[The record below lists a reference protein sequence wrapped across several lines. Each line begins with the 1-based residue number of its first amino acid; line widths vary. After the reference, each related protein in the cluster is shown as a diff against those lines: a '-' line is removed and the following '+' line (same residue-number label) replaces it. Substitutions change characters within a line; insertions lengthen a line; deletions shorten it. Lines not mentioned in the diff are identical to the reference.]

1 MILFTEN
8 RLIEQPSSKGLLV
21 TVTLDGME
29 NPVWRRLLV
38 PANAHLGW
46 FHAVLQISMGWSN
59 RHLHQFSFK
68 DKRFSD
74 PSFERYDPL
83 AIDEAKG
90 RLDTLLARPESI
102 LKYHY
107 DFGNA
112 WNHTIRLNGLGTAA
126 NPTPALCLD
135 GYGDCPLEDRLK
147 VPGYKIQLKTRK
159 ESNQQGASKF
169 EKPRHP
175 INRSSTFNIISINR
189 SLQELS
195 WPSVSPKML
204 KRIIINRNKR
214 K

>member
-74 PSFERYDPL
+74 PSFELYDPL

-90 RLDTLLARPESI
+90 RLDTLLARPENI
-102 LKYHY
+102 LRYHY

-112 WNHTIRLNGLGTAA
+112 WNHTIRLNELETAA
-126 NPTPALCLD
+126 NPTTALCLD
-135 GYGDCPLEDRLK
+135 GYGDCPIEDCAK
-147 VPGYKIQLKTRK
+147 FPGYKIQLKTRK
-159 ESNQQGASKF
+159 ENNQCQRRFK
-169 EKPRHP
+169 
-175 INRSSTFNIISINR
+175 N
-189 SLQELS
+189 Q
-195 WPSVSPKML
+195 
-204 KRIIINRNKR
+204 RNLPL
-214 K
+214 